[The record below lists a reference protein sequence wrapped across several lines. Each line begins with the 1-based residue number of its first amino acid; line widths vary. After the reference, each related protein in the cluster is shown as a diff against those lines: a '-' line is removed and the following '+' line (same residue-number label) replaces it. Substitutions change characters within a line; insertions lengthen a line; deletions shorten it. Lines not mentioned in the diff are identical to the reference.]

1 MEPNG
6 EELLITIQRIFE
18 GKEPLDQNVSLPL
31 IMAGQVMIY
40 RMAKGTSGDVAKMK
54 TRIILLTA
62 GVALAIGIVAL
73 HAGWPELLGWLGA
86 VPK

>member
-1 MEPNG
+1 MENG
-6 EELLITIQRIFE
+6 EELLVTIQRIFE
-18 GKEPLDQNVSLPL
+18 GKDPLPPDVSLPL
-31 IMAGQVMIY
+31 VMAGQVMIY
-40 RMAKGTSGDVAKMK
+40 RMAKTTSTDLTKVK

-73 HAGWPELLGWLGA
+73 HAGWPQFLGWLGA